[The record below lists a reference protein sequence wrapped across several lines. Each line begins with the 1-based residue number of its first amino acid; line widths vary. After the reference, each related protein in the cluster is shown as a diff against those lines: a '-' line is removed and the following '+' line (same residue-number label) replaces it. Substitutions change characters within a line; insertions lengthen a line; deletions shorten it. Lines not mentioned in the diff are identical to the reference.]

1 MPKELGIASEL
12 GIQEQVF
19 GGEHHSGRV
28 ARPLWAAM
36 KRGALGR
43 CPHCGQGKLF
53 AGFTKSVDK
62 CSVCGEE
69 LYHHRADDLP
79 AYLVI
84 VIVGHIVLGAFMAV
98 EATSTLS
105 MWQHIA
111 IWVPLTIA
119 LSVALLQPVKGAV
132 IGLQWALYMHGFGG
146 EKDATEPRP
155 GT

>member
-1 MPKELGIASEL
+1 MPKEL

-19 GGEHHSGRV
+19 GGEQHSGRV
-28 ARPLWAAM
+28 ARPLWTAM

-43 CPHCGQGKLF
+43 CPHCGEGKLF

-111 IWVPLTIA
+111 IWVPLTIV
-119 LSVALLQPVKGAV
+119 LSLVLLQPVKGAV

-146 EKDATEPRP
+146 EKDGTEPHP